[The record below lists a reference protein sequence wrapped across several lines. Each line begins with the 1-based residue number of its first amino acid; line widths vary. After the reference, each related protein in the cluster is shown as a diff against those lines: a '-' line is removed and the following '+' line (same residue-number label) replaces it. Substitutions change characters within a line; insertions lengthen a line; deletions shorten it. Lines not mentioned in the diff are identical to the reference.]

1 MTDQNNVDSPFY
13 NKWIDL
19 NHLPKATDEEFH
31 PLEDEYLYVRLSRIL
46 IFGMLG
52 GFMLLLFLLMTRF
65 SLISNILILVGS
77 GLFILVWGWITIK
90 EFRNRGYA
98 IREKDIAYRRGY
110 IFQVKQYI
118 PFRRVQH
125 CKISEGMIDRLF
137 DFATVIVSAAGDDIV
152 IHGLRPEKALEL
164 QQWINEKV
172 DQLTKEMNYEEE

>member
-31 PLEDEYLYVRLSRIL
+31 PLEDEYVYVRLSRIL

-77 GLFILVWGWITIK
+77 GLFILVLGWLTITK
-90 EFRNRGYA
+90 FRIRGFA
-98 IREKDIAYRRGY
+98 IEEKDIAYGGGRV
-110 IFQVKQYI
+110 FQLKRY
-118 PFRRVQH
+118 
-125 CKISEGMIDRLF
+125 
-137 DFATVIVSAAGDDIV
+137 
-152 IHGLRPEKALEL
+152 
-164 QQWINEKV
+164 
-172 DQLTKEMNYEEE
+172 

>member
-1 MTDQNNVDSPFY
+1 MVY
-13 NKWIDL
+13 R
-19 NHLPKATDEEFH
+19 
-31 PLEDEYLYVRLSRIL
+31 V
-46 IFGMLG
+46 
-52 GFMLLLFLLMTRF
+52 
-65 SLISNILILVGS
+65 SLCCQIVVLVGG
-77 GLFILVWGWITIK
+77 GLFILGWEWITIE
-90 EFRNRGYA
+90 EFRNRGYG
-98 IREKDIAYRRGY
+98 IRQKDIAYRRGY